1 MLRKEEDMRL
11 KMSEKL
17 KAFQADYDDFQR
29 KLQNNVYATRERVE
43 EEQTKLLKK
52 KETLEKLEQ
61 RLLSELS
68 AESQKNNVTLHDSIN
83 SFLKSYN
90 TEKKYDLIIS
100 RVGDNLLYANE
111 ALDIT
116 QEVING
122 LNARYTPASEE

>member
-1 MLRKEEDMRL
+1 MRL

-52 KETLEKLEQ
+52 KEALEKLEQ

-68 AESQKNNVTLHDSIN
+68 AENQKNNVTLHDSIN
-83 SFLKSYN
+83 SFLKVYN
-90 TEKKYDLIIS
+90 NDKKYDLIIS

-122 LNARYTPASEE
+122 LNARYTPATEE